1 MKRQIA
7 LILSVLLCILS
18 ACGGMGTDAPELD
31 IPEADAIESEPV
43 AALGEYSLTVTQTE
57 LPGGLASTHGKYV
70 ENIVIAAVAGLLVL
84 IGAGVYAGVRLSR
97 RRKRGQKQ

>member
-31 IPEADAIESEPV
+31 IPEANLSPPWAN
-43 AALGEYSLTVTQTE
+43 T
-57 LPGGLASTHGKYV
+57 ASP
-70 ENIVIAAVAGLLVL
+70 
-84 IGAGVYAGVRLSR
+84 
-97 RRKRGQKQ
+97 

>member
-7 LILSVLLCILS
+7 LILSALLCILS

-31 IPEADAIESEPV
+31 LPEADVIESEPV

-57 LPGGLASTHGKYV
+57 LPGGLASLASAC
-70 ENIVIAAVAGLLVL
+70 AAEKFPATTG
-84 IGAGVYAGVRLSR
+84 IR
-97 RRKRGQKQ
+97 RA

>member
-1 MKRQIA
+1 
-7 LILSVLLCILS
+7 
-18 ACGGMGTDAPELD
+18 
-31 IPEADAIESEPV
+31 
-43 AALGEYSLTVTQTE
+43 
-57 LPGGLASTHGKYV
+57 V

>member
-31 IPEADAIESEPV
+31 IPEADAIESETCRRPGRIQPHRDADGV
-43 AALGEYSLTVTQTE
+43 ALRA
-57 LPGGLASTHGKYV
+57 
-70 ENIVIAAVAGLLVL
+70 
-84 IGAGVYAGVRLSR
+84 RLSR
-97 RRKRGQKQ
+97 IRLRGRERRVPRRGGR